1 MANPHKNIIKI
12 YYIGN
17 NYIDME
23 LVNVDITDTSKIKDV
38 MIEVKTYLQSLGIMY
53 IDWKLDNI
61 GISDDGQIKLFDF
74 DGSGLINGKT
84 KNWLIKPPNWWS
96 YKNAIKNG
104 MATPNEIDNYA
115 FENSNFSVKLMKNG

>member
-1 MANPHKNIIKI
+1 
-12 YYIGN
+12 
-17 NYIDME
+17 ME

-74 DGSGLINGKT
+74 DASGLINIET
-84 KNWLIKPPNWWS
+84 KEWIIKPPMFWS
-96 YKNAIKNG
+96 YNTAIQHGKE
-104 MATPNEIDNYA
+104 TPTDIDDYA
-115 FENSNFSVKLMKNG
+115 FEIGFKD